1 LNTLTKLFV
10 VLLVITSIL
19 TAAAAVV
26 FVSRVQPL
34 QQVLDAKESVL
45 DALRAQEGAA
55 NAALQRAVEQRN
67 QEALEREKARK
78 EDADQI
84 RTLQNQVEGDQTTI
98 AQLQAEKVG
107 RDSTVNTLTSSVSES
122 TATMNKLLEQVSNL
136 RASNDTL
143 VKRIEDYS
151 RRNSELNAQVEALG
165 SRTNDIQE
173 QLQTSKENDQKF
185 ATWIKAHGGNAD
197 DIVAE
202 GAGPY
207 GPGAPA
213 ISGVVRE
220 KSVING
226 KTWVTINVGSA
237 DGVAKGMKFYVLSG
251 GQFLGIVTVD
261 TVDSNDAIGML
272 EGDAAK
278 LQQVHPGND
287 VRTQIRG

>member
-19 TAAAAVV
+19 TAAASVV
-26 FVSRVQPL
+26 FVSRVQPMQTL
-34 QQVLDAKESVL
+34 LDAQKAAA
-45 DALRAQEGAA
+45 DTMRANAAAA
-55 NAALQRAVEQRN
+55 NAAYERQGVQLAE
-67 QEALEREKARK
+67 ERERTETVRK
-78 EDADQI
+78 ENADAI
-84 RTLQNQVEGDQTTI
+84 RNLQSQLESAQTTI
-98 AQLQAEKVG
+98 AQLQAEKAG
-107 RDSTVNTLTSSVSES
+107 RDSTVNTLTSGVSEA
-122 TATMNKLLEQVSNL
+122 TATMNKLMEQVTNL
-136 RASNDTL
+136 RASNDKL
-143 VKRIEDYS
+143 VKDNEGYS
-151 RRNSELNAQVEALG
+151 RRNSELNAEVESLG
-165 SRTNDIQE
+165 SKEANSEE
-173 QLQTSKENDQKF
+173 QLATSKENEQKL
-185 ATWIKAHGGNAD
+185 AAWTKQHGGSPD
-197 DIVAE
+197 DITTE
-202 GAGPY
+202 SNPY

-237 DGVAKGMKFYVLSG
+237 DGVAKGMKFYVLNG

-278 LQQVHPGND
+278 ISQVRAGND

>member
-26 FVSRVQPL
+26 FVSRVQPMQTL
-34 QQVLDAKESVL
+34 LEAQKATADT
-45 DALRAQEGAA
+45 LRAQASAA
-55 NAALQRAVEQRN
+55 NAALEKERALVSEGQM
-67 QEALEREKARK
+67 ALENARK
-78 EDADQI
+78 SDADQM
-84 RTLQNQVEGDQTTI
+84 RTLQSQVESDQTTI
-98 AQLQAEKVG
+98 AQLQAEKAG
-107 RDSTVNTLTSSVSES
+107 RDSTVNTLTSGVSEA
-122 TATMNKLLEQVSNL
+122 TATMNKLMEQVTNL

-143 VKRIEDYS
+143 VKRNEDYS
-151 RRNSELNAQVEALG
+151 RRNSELNAEMEALH
-165 SRTNDIQE
+165 SREADAEE
-173 QLQTSKENDQKF
+173 QLATAKENVQKL
-185 ATWIKAHGGNAD
+185 AAWTKDHGGNPDALLTE
-197 DIVAE
+197 ANP
-202 GAGPY
+202 G

-226 KTWVTINVGSA
+226 KLWVTINVGSA
-237 DGVAKGMKFYVLSG
+237 DGVAKGMKFYVLNG

-278 LQQVHPGND
+278 LEQVHPGND

>member
-34 QQVLDAKESVL
+34 QSVLDAKQSMV
-45 DALRAQEGAA
+45 DALRAQESAA

-67 QEALEREKARK
+67 QEASEREKARK
-78 EDADQI
+78 EDADMI
-84 RTLQNQVEGDQTTI
+84 RTLQNQVESDQTTI

-107 RDSTVNTLTSSVSES
+107 RDTTVNTLTSSVSEA
-122 TATMNKLLEQVSNL
+122 TATMNKLLEQVTNL

-151 RRNSELNAQVEALG
+151 RSNSELNATAEALN
-165 SRTNDIQE
+165 SKTNDIEE
-173 QLQTSKENDQKF
+173 QLATSKENEQKL
-185 ATWIKAHGGNAD
+185 ASALKGHGYNPD
-197 DIVAE
+197 DVIN
-202 GAGPY
+202 GPNNGY
-207 GPGAPA
+207 GPSAPA

-220 KSVING
+220 KSIING
-226 KTWVTINVGSA
+226 KPWVTINVGSA
-237 DGVAKGMKFYVLSG
+237 DGVAKGMKFYVLNG
-251 GQFLGIVTVD
+251 GQFLGIITVD

-278 LQQVHPGND
+278 IAQVHAGND

>member
-26 FVSRVQPL
+26 FVSRVQPMQTL
-34 QQVLDAKESVL
+34 LEAQKATADTM
-45 DALRAQEGAA
+45 RANVNAA
-55 NAALQRAVEQRN
+55 NT
-67 QEALEREKARK
+67 ALEKETALYTEGQMSLENLRKA
-78 EDADQI
+78 DADQI
-84 RTLQNQVEGDQTTI
+84 RTLQSQRESDQTTI
-98 AQLQAEKVG
+98 AQLQAEKAG
-107 RDSTVNTLTSSVSES
+107 RDSTVNTLTSGVSEA
-122 TATMNKLLEQVSNL
+122 TATMNKLMEQVTNL

-143 VKRIEDYS
+143 VKRNEDYS
-151 RRNSELNAQVEALG
+151 RRNSELNADVESLN
-165 SRTNDIQE
+165 SREGAAEE
-173 QLQTSKENDQKF
+173 QLATAKENQQKL
-185 ATWIKAHGGNAD
+185 AAWVKDHSGNPD
-197 DIVAE
+197 SITNE
-202 GAGPY
+202 SNPY

-226 KTWVTINVGSA
+226 KMWVTINVGSA
-237 DGVAKGMKFYVLSG
+237 DGVAKGMKFYVLNG

-278 LQQVHPGND
+278 LAQVHAGND

>member
-26 FVSRVQPL
+26 FVSRVQPMQTL
-34 QQVLDAKESVL
+34 LEAQKATADT
-45 DALRAQEGAA
+45 LRAQASAA
-55 NAALQRAVEQRN
+55 NAALEKERALVTEGQM
-67 QEALEREKARK
+67 ALENARK
-78 EDADQI
+78 SDADQM
-84 RTLQNQVEGDQTTI
+84 RTLQSQVEGDQTTI
-98 AQLQAEKVG
+98 AQLQAEKAG
-107 RDSTVNTLTSSVSES
+107 RDSTVNTLTSGMSEA
-122 TATMNKLLEQVSNL
+122 TATSDKLMEQVTAL

-143 VKRIEDYS
+143 VKRNEDYS
-151 RRNSELNAQVEALG
+151 KANSELNATMEALH
-165 SRTNDIQE
+165 SREADAEE
-173 QLQTSKENDQKF
+173 QLATAKENQQKL
-185 ATWIKAHGGNAD
+185 AAWAKDHSGNPDEILNASN
-197 DIVAE
+197 
-202 GAGPY
+202 PY

-237 DGVAKGMKFYVLSG
+237 DGVAKGMKFYVLNG

-278 LQQVHPGND
+278 VSQVHAGND

>member
-19 TAAAAVV
+19 TAAASVV
-26 FVSRVQPL
+26 FVSRVQPMQAL
-34 QQVLDAKESVL
+34 LDVQKATVESMRSK
-45 DALRAQEGAA
+45 AEAA
-55 NAALQRAVEQRN
+55 NAAY
-67 QEALEREKARK
+67 EREHASVDAANARTDAVTK
-78 EDADQI
+78 ENADAI
-84 RTLQNQVEGDQTTI
+84 RNLQTQLDSANTTI
-98 AQLQAEKVG
+98 AQLQAEKAG
-107 RDSTVNTLTSSVSES
+107 RDSTVNTLTSGVSEA
-122 TATMNKLLEQVSNL
+122 TATMNKLMEQVTNL
-136 RASNDTL
+136 RASNDKL
-143 VKRIEDYS
+143 VKTNEDFS
-151 RRNSELNAQVEALG
+151 RRNSELNAQVESIG
-165 SRTNDIQE
+165 SQQANAEE
-173 QLQTSKENDQKF
+173 QLATSKENEQKL
-185 ATWIKAHGGNAD
+185 AAYVKAHGGSPD
-197 DIVAE
+197 DIITE
-202 GAGPY
+202 SNPY

-237 DGVAKGMKFYVLSG
+237 DGVAKGMKFYVLNG

-278 LQQVHPGND
+278 ISQVRAGND